1 MPFANELATL
11 QRLAQPSSSS
21 SSSSSEATSPSSSST
36 TADSLVALALSTIPA
51 EAASS
56 GIASFPALSARFSES
71 VAPQLKK
78 VSLLPEHGAGV
89 LAYLT
94 SAVASHALFEK
105 EGWADGKDLIST
117 VARVKF
123 WLANKDLDLAA
134 REVNTLTGKSAVLS
148 YTFSSGFV
156 VSSSFFVLVGWPKA
170 LAADWL
176 KQARQ
181 HLEVK
186 QALDVRVSPSLPLSV
201 WDFLTDTSTVY
212 RLRSGKRLPRTSKR
226 FKMGTS

>member
-1 MPFANELATL
+1 MPFAHELATL

-21 SSSSSEATSPSSSST
+21 EASST

-56 GIASFPALSARFSES
+56 GIASFPALSARFSDS

-78 VSLLPEHGAGV
+78 VSLLPEHGAGIM
-89 LAYLT
+89 AYLT
-94 SAVASHALFEK
+94 SALASHAWFAT

-134 REVNTLTGKSAVLS
+134 REVNTLTGESRPSPTPSVLALFPNPC
-148 YTFSSGFV
+148 FS
-156 VSSSFFVLVGWPKA
+156 L
-170 LAADWL
+170 
-176 KQARQ
+176 
-181 HLEVK
+181 
-186 QALDVRVSPSLPLSV
+186 
-201 WDFLTDTSTVY
+201 
-212 RLRSGKRLPRTSKR
+212 
-226 FKMGTS
+226 